1 MMDIQYRRDIYYKSQ
16 HIGGRM
22 TFSSLD
28 ILCGMERRNN
38 KLMRIWKLVLRD
50 VLEGN
55 DFSQRSRI

>member
-1 MMDIQYRRDIYYKSQ
+1 MMDIQYRRDIYCKSQ

-22 TFSSLD
+22 TLSSLD

-50 VLEGN
+50 VIEG
-55 DFSQRSRI
+55 